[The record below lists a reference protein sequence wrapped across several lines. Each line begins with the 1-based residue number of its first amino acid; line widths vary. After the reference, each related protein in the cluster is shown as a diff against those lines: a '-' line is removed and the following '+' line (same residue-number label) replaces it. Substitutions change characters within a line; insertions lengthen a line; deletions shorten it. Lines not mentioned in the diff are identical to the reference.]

1 VFFDVSYQAY
11 LPSLVSAENLL
22 EGNSKMTLSESI
34 AGVVG
39 PGLTGVLVAAITA
52 PMAILFDAVSFVC
65 SALSVWLIRK
75 PEPRP
80 ENGAAPHIGREIKE
94 GLRASWH
101 EPILRTLL
109 LRAATASIFLGF
121 GGSLYILF
129 AVRELGLGA
138 MLLGAVIAVGGCSG
152 VFGALMAER
161 LVRRLG
167 FGWTLIGA
175 ALVSGV
181 ASLLPPL
188 AHGPVALCAAILAV
202 AQLGD
207 MAWSIYGINEL
218 TLRQAIA
225 PSHVLGRVNSAAH
238 MTFRG
243 VLPAGALLG
252 GAMAEVTGLRA
263 AMFVGAGGFLLSTL
277 WLICSPIRRLRELPK
292 ADALR

>member
-1 VFFDVSYQAY
+1 
-11 LPSLVSAENLL
+11 LPSLVSPENLL

-65 SALSVWLIRK
+65 SALSVWLIRQ

-80 ENGAAPHIGREIKE
+80 EAPANGAAPHIGREIME
-94 GLRASWH
+94 GLRASWR

-109 LRAATASIFLGF
+109 LRSATASIFLGF

-129 AVRELGLGA
+129 AVRELRLGA
-138 MLLGAVIAVGGCSG
+138 VLLGAVIAVGGCSG
-152 VFGALMAER
+152 VFGALIAER

-175 ALVSGV
+175 ALLSGV

-207 MAWSIYGINEL
+207 MAWSIYSINVL

-225 PSHVLGRVNSAAH
+225 PSHVLGRVNSAAQ

-252 GAMAEVTGLRA
+252 GAIAEVTGLRV
-263 AMFVGAGGFLLSTL
+263 AMFVGACGFLLSTL
-277 WLICSPIRRLRELPK
+277 LLICSPVRRLRELPR